1 VVQSV
6 PVADR
11 QQDRRFGTLLAA
23 IAAIGLVIRTV
34 YVVAVARHQAL
45 IGDSETYELLARTVS
60 DAQGYVRPRELA
72 AGTIIPTAEFPPA
85 YPLILSALNLLGFQ
99 ATTWHRLFGAL
110 LGCITIVL
118 IGQLGRAMGGTRAG
132 LIAAGVAAVYP
143 QLIVF
148 DGSIGSEGL
157 AALLV
162 VAIVLASFRAERVTH
177 FLAVGLLGG
186 TAMLVR
192 AELVLVLAA
201 VLIPVAWRHWA
212 RRYSLAVLAVGVGA
226 IVGPWVLRNQVSL
239 GHPVVFTNNSGTLI
253 AGANCAGVYSGPQI
267 GLWRLDCVPAP
278 TGSDETVWSSEQREV
293 GVDYAR
299 DNLGRLPVVGAVR
312 LLRTFGLYDVP
323 DQVQFESL
331 ESRPVGWLQL
341 GWVVYIVVAGIAVA
355 SGVHRLRRKAPLR
368 VLVVPIVL
376 VGLVSIAGYGNQR
389 FRLPAEPMIIVLAAL
404 GIDAAL
410 NHRQARNSATTT
422 ERRLLPSSSPAAHGS
437 DRNGG

>member
-1 VVQSV
+1 VRAVELVTIRYVVTKV

-11 QQDRRFGTLLAA
+11 QNDRLFRRSLAA
-23 IAAIGLVIRTV
+23 IASVGLIVRSS

-45 IGDSETYELLARTVS
+45 IGDSETYELLARTVA
-60 DAQGYVRPRELA
+60 DAQGYVRPRELLS
-72 AGTIIPTAEFPPA
+72 GTIIPTAEFPPA
-85 YPLILSALNLLGFQ
+85 YPLMLSALNLLGFN

-110 LGCITIVL
+110 LGSITVVL
-118 IGQLGRAMGGTRAG
+118 IGLLGKAIGNARVG
-132 LIAAGVAAVYP
+132 LIAAGLAAVYP

-162 VAIVLASFRAERVTH
+162 VSMVLASFRAERVTH

-201 VLIPVAWRHWA
+201 VLIPVVWKHWA
-212 RRYSLAVLAVGVGA
+212 RRYALAVLALGVGA

-253 AGANCAGVYSGPQI
+253 AGSNCPGVYSGPQI

-278 TGSDETVWSSEQREV
+278 TGRDETVWSSQQRSA
-293 GVDYAR
+293 GVSYAR
-299 DNLGRLPVVGAVR
+299 GHLGRLPVVGAVR

-331 ESRPVGWLQL
+331 EARPVGWLQL
-341 GWVVYIVVAGIAVA
+341 GWVVYIVVAATALA
-355 SGVHRLRRKAPLR
+355 SAVHRLRSKAPLR
-368 VLVVPIVL
+368 VLVVPIAV
-376 VGLVSIAGYGNQR
+376 VGLVSIVGYGNQR

-404 GIDAAL
+404 GIDAVL
-410 NHRQARNSATTT
+410 RHRIARG
-422 ERRLLPSSSPAAHGS
+422 GS
-437 DRNGG
+437 

>member
-1 VVQSV
+1 VVKTE

-11 QQDRRFGTLLAA
+11 QHDRRFRSLLGLIASVGLA
-23 IAAIGLVIRTV
+23 IRAI
-34 YVVAVARHQAL
+34 YVVAIARHQGL

-60 DAQGYVRPRELA
+60 DAQGYVRPRELLN
-72 AGTIIPTAEFPPA
+72 GTIIPTAEFPPA
-85 YPLILSALNLLGFQ
+85 YPLLLSALNLLGFS

-110 LGCITIVL
+110 LGCVTVVL
-118 IGQLGRAMGGTRAG
+118 IGLLGQAMSGARAG
-132 LIAAGVAAVYP
+132 LIAAGLAAVYP

-162 VAIVLASFRAERVTH
+162 VAIVLASFRSERVTH

-201 VLIPVAWRHWA
+201 VLIPVAWKHWA
-212 RRYSLAVLAVGVGA
+212 RRYALAVLALGVGA

-239 GHPVVFTNNSGTLI
+239 GHPVVFTNNSGTLL
-253 AGANCAGVYSGPQI
+253 AGSNCAGVYSGPQI

-278 TGSDETVWSSEQREV
+278 TGRDETVWSGQQRKV
-293 GVDYAR
+293 GVNYAR
-299 DNLGRLPVVGAVR
+299 DHVGRLPAVGAVR

-331 ESRPVGWLQL
+331 EARPVGWLQL
-341 GWVVYIVVAGIAVA
+341 GWVVYIVVAAIALA
-355 SGVHRLRRKAPLR
+355 SAVHRLRIRAPLR
-368 VLVVPIVL
+368 ILVVPIAV

-404 GIDAAL
+404 GIDAVL
-410 NHRQARNSATTT
+410 RRRQAQRAS
-422 ERRLLPSSSPAAHGS
+422 
-437 DRNGG
+437 